1 MVKYYGRA
9 KTITGSIN
17 TNQSGL
23 NMSGTASSVGHS
35 YSIQRYINR
44 RVDSLVGVCGMP
56 TQNGGSWRQSL
67 KNKPPYCR
75 PGANKCLAAAGGV
88 GRTNI
93 PYYKTPKSGEKGC
106 GVERTRIPF
115 KITEAVRTLQHYFK
129 KTFKGEGSLI
139 LVGPRETLKNDLDAS
154 GVNYT
159 PFENIKHYE
168 KNNTEYTEYK
178 QLPPNIKLAV
188 DIINNLEISLQITP
202 GDPFVKHIVG
212 YESAGGQLASH
223 NAGFGVT
230 IKLGP
235 NNITNGDGVLVGDWV
250 IAYAVNPDAPKP
262 ETDYETDDEN
272 SWFDF
277 EEGEHY

>member
-115 KITEAVRTLQHYFK
+115 KITEAVRTLQAYFK
-129 KTFKGEGSLI
+129 NNFNGEGSLI
-139 LVGPRETLKNDLDAS
+139 LVGPRETLKRDFDAS
-154 GVNYT
+154 SVDYT
-159 PFENIKHYE
+159 HFENIKHYDT
-168 KNNTEYTEYK
+168 NHNEYK
-178 QLPPNIKLAV
+178 LLPHNIKLAV

-250 IAYAVNPDAPKP
+250 TAYGLGKKAWELFMNVCRKKGGLWDSTKKKC
-262 ETDYETDDEN
+262 TL
-272 SWFDF
+272 
-277 EEGEHY
+277 